1 MTIFCA
7 SGPQLGSCGSP
18 HSARRKNRA
27 FQYPRSQDA
36 WAESVSDGID
46 MLITHSPSR
55 VYLEV
60 PNLGCMQMLP
70 KQTLTTGLSLCIR
83 NRQLNGNSH
92 AITAVADD

>member
-1 MTIFCA
+1 MTVFCA

-36 WAESVSDGID
+36 WAKSVPDGID
-46 MLITHSPSR
+46 VLITHSPPR
-55 VYLEV
+55 VYLDV
-60 PNLGCMQMLP
+60 PNLGYMQMLP

-83 NRQLNGNSH
+83 NRQLNGNSY
-92 AITAVADD
+92 AITAVVDD